1 MNQMPL
7 ICVPFAGAGASFF
20 YPWNE
25 LAADELALMTVQL
38 PGREWRLAEEPYTDA
53 QQAADALFL
62 ELADELGGSGPVM
75 LFGHSLGA
83 VLAFELARRFCDHP
97 GFDVARL
104 MVSGSPGPWTRRT
117 RRATGLADE
126 EFFERVSEFAEYSD
140 ETLRNPEV
148 RELILPVLR
157 ADVEMHENYVPL
169 RDDPLPAPILSIRGA
184 GDQLVPAE
192 QAAEWSDATSREF
205 ELLNLPGGHM
215 YLMHSADEV
224 LRIAAQTARAWRSAP
239 DQAATAR

>member
-20 YPWNE
+20 YTWSEMAP
-25 LAADELALMTVQL
+25 DDIALMTVQL

-104 MVSGSPGPWTRRT
+104 MVSGSPGPWTQRT
-117 RRATGLADE
+117 RRATGLADD

-140 ETLRNPEV
+140 DTLKNPEV

-157 ADVEMHENYVPL
+157 ADVEMHENYRPPHS
-169 RDDPLPAPILSIRGA
+169 DPLPAPIISIRGA
-184 GDQLVPAE
+184 EDQLVPVE

-205 ELLNLPGGHM
+205 ELLSLPGGHM
-215 YLMHSADEV
+215 YLMHSADEL
-224 LRIAAQTARAWRSAP
+224 LRLAAGTARAWPNAQDHAAP
-239 DQAATAR
+239 AR